1 MQTNINTEST
11 WKPIKASSS
20 SLRITNPI
28 RDIVDKIQFHDI
40 PSKPLISLSIG
51 MKKKTLYYLVLNFSC
66 AIFHLIIR

>member
-1 MQTNINTEST
+1 MQSNSEST

-28 RDIVDKIQFHDI
+28 RDIVDKIQFRDD

-51 MKKKTLYYLVLNFSC
+51 IY
-66 AIFHLIIR
+66 